1 MKRTIESALKLF
13 RFCGSRPVFIV
24 VFLTLFGLSVQ
35 GMLAGPWLVIVSTVA
50 GVAFGAVHRET
61 STGHCCYD
69 ERMEGGWE
77 MAELASASRIS
88 ACKSTRKLIPN
99 QAPQFGRLVEPEQTR
114 KSNHVELYNF

>member
-50 GVAFGAVHRET
+50 GVAFGAVQCLGIFAHIIEKHPQVIVATMKEWKADGRWLSLLQHLE
-61 STGHCCYD
+61 SQ
-69 ERMEGGWE
+69 R
-77 MAELASASRIS
+77 A
-88 ACKSTRKLIPN
+88 N
-99 QAPQFGRLVEPEQTR
+99 QPE
-114 KSNHVELYNF
+114 N